1 VPQILRLRE
10 LGGSVS
16 VSAVV
21 SAMGALPSQ
30 NAFELLAEDGRYSS
44 PSWSVKGHC
53 HIRPVRDQART
64 SALRRLVVSKLVSKK
79 CCILT

>member
-30 NAFELLAEDGRYSS
+30 NAFELLAEDGG
-44 PSWSVKGHC
+44 PQ
-53 HIRPVRDQART
+53 IA
-64 SALRRLVVSKLVSKK
+64 
-79 CCILT
+79 

>member
-1 VPQILRLRE
+1 MPQILRLRE

-30 NAFELLAEDGRYSS
+30 NAFELLAEDAGTPLQATPLQALSKGTAILGQCEI
-44 PSWSVKGHC
+44 SVEEVLHFD
-53 HIRPVRDQART
+53 VT
-64 SALRRLVVSKLVSKK
+64 L
-79 CCILT
+79 